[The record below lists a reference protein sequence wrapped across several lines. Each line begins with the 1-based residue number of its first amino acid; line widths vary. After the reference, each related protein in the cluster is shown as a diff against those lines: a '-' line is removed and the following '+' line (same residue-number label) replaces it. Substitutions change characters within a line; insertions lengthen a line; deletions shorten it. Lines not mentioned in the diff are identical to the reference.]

1 MFCSFLMSIEEFN
14 ITGRKIST
22 TDTTVGLGYDTS
34 SGNKEN

>member
-1 MFCSFLMSIEEFN
+1 MFFILIEEFN
-14 ITGRKIST
+14 ITGGKIST